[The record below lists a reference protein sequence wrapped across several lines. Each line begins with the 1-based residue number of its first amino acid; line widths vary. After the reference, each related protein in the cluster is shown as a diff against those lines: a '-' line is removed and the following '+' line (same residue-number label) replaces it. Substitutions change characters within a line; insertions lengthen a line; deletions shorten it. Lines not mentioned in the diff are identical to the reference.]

1 MNELFTTYVAAPD
14 WAMWGTGGALG
25 VTVLTSFTLLFRG
38 YKSKV
43 SLAAYIA
50 VMVVGLAASITFI
63 AWNVSVAGGNS
74 DRAGIA
80 YEARADWVESHGV
93 NLTKNTM
100 SDLEFPSIYEKPTED
115 EDYGL
120 AQVTTANRE
129 VTTVTLA
136 WEDGQF
142 VLYGTDGEPLER
154 ITR

>member
-1 MNELFTTYVAAPD
+1 MNELFATYDSAPD
-14 WAMWGTGGALG
+14 WAMWGAL
-25 VTVLTSFTLLFRG
+25 VTLSVMVLTSFALLFRG

-50 VMVVGLAASITFI
+50 VMVAGFAASAILI
-63 AWNVSVAGGNS
+63 SWNVSVAGGNS
-74 DRAGIA
+74 DRAGVA
-80 YEARADWVESHGV
+80 HEAREDWVESHGV

-100 SDLEFPSIYEKPTED
+100 SDLEFPSLYEKPTED
-115 EDYGL
+115 ENYGL

-129 VTTVTLA
+129 VITVTLA
-136 WEDGQF
+136 WENSQF